1 MGTWVLNVLIG
12 LDQFAN
18 TLIGGAP
25 DETIS
30 SRASRAR
37 TRGAR
42 WGRWLCACLDW
53 LDPGHC
59 QDAQH
64 TEETGGHHEKETSEG
79 E

>member
-1 MGTWVLNVLIG
+1 MGTWTVNVLIG

-30 SRASRAR
+30 SRAARSRE
-37 TRGAR
+37 RGER
-42 WGRWLCACLDW
+42 WGRWLCAGLDW

-59 QDAQH
+59 KDAKE
-64 TEETGGHHEKETSEG
+64 TEEQGGHHEEAS
-79 E
+79 